1 MFSFQRKLLQNKM
14 SKFHQVSPHTHTTR
28 TQTNLT
34 LFRLSSY
41 PHLLPQCPPLHR
53 FISIQCFFTFTE
65 ILLNFQFHEFV
76 FSTVF
81 FFCKNSSVFWHFVF
95 ILISL
100 LVLLL
105 LIFKFLFSIVSVF
118 CNSFSSTISGVP
130 QSIVNDWTQFST
142 LHSLSHSH
150 TYSQLSRIFTYR
162 WLTFAL
168 FIFGLFFLYPGED
181 VVCSKPCLS
190 SSGRLYDQIYLYT
203 YKWWTTHRAALSF
216 ALPWLM

>member
-1 MFSFQRKLLQNKM
+1 MRRNYGQSIIITFFNVFLSTKATPKQNVKISPSF
-14 SKFHQVSPHTHTTR
+14 PTTHTTR

-53 FISIQCFFTFTE
+53 FISIQCFFYFYW
-65 ILLNFQFHEFV
+65 NSFEFSV
-76 FSTVF
+76 PRIRLFNSV

-190 SSGRLYDQIYLYT
+190 SSGRLYD
-203 YKWWTTHRAALSF
+203 
-216 ALPWLM
+216 

>member
-34 LFRLSSY
+34 LFVSLHIHICYLNVLLCIGLFLFSVFLLLLKFFWIFSSTN
-41 PHLLPQCPPLHR
+41 
-53 FISIQCFFTFTE
+53 SS
-65 ILLNFQFHEFV
+65 FQLC
-76 FSTVF
+76 F